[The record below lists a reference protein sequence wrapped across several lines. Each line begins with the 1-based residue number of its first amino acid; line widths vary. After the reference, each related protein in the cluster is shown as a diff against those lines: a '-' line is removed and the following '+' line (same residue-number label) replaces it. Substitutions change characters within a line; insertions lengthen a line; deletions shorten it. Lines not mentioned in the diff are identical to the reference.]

1 MTDDPTASGSNDA
14 AHDQPP
20 GSDLPEAKT
29 RRTRFSIVWL
39 LPIIVG
45 VIAIWLAWQQLSRRG
60 PLVTIT
66 FQTADGLTSGQTEVK
81 HKAVSL
87 GTVESTKLSDDLK
100 SVVVRVRMTDEA
112 VPMLTD
118 HARFWVVR
126 PRLSGASVSGLETLV
141 SGAYISIDP
150 GEPGGTYTTSFKGLE
165 APPGVRSDEPGRT
178 YTLMAG
184 SVGSIS
190 EGSPVFF
197 RDVVVGEVLGYKMP
211 PGGRG
216 PIPVSVFI
224 REPYDTYLR
233 TDSRFWDVSGVR
245 FVAGPNGF
253 HVQLESLQAAI
264 SGGVAFGL
272 PKRRRDLSAPEAPDN
287 ASFKLYDS
295 EEDADAA
302 GYTERVPAITYISSS
317 VKGLAAGSPVT
328 MFGITVGEVQDTR
341 LLVDPKTGTARV
353 RVNFEIQPERVDL
366 DNSEQKLDRVA
377 EARALIHNGLRAS
390 VDSQNFLTG
399 SSMLSLAFVPNAEPE
414 EATQENGV
422 IVIPS
427 HAGGLAGIT
436 ETVSAIASKIE
447 AMPLT
452 QIGEHL
458 NDLLANASATIGG
471 PEVKQSLR
479 DLQKTLNSVQHLA
492 DNTDRKMQPLLDR
505 LPAMSDQLQ
514 QTLTRVNGTVGAYG
528 GDSDFQR
535 NLQQTLGQLNDTARA
550 IRLLVDYLNRHPAS
564 LVTGRHP

>member
-1 MTDDPTASGSNDA
+1 MTD
-14 AHDQPP
+14 PP
-20 GSDLPEAKT
+20 AGSDLPEAKT

-45 VIAIWLAWQQLSRRG
+45 VIAVWLAWQQLSRRG

-87 GTVESTKLSDDLK
+87 GTVESIKLADDLK

-112 VPMLTD
+112 VPLLTD

-126 PRLSGASVSGLETLV
+126 PRLSGASVSGLETLL
-141 SGAYISIDP
+141 SGAYISVDP
-150 GEPGGTYTTSFKGLE
+150 GDPGGTYTTSFKGLE
-165 APPGVRSDEPGRT
+165 TPPGVRSDEPGRT

-216 PIPVSVFI
+216 PIPVSIFV
-224 REPYDTYLR
+224 RDPYDTYLR

-245 FVAGPNGF
+245 FVAGPTGF

-272 PKRRRDLSAPEAPDN
+272 PKRRRSMDAPEAPDN
-287 ASFKLYDS
+287 SSFKLYDS
-295 EEDADAA
+295 EDDADAA
-302 GYTERVPAITYISSS
+302 GYTERIPAITYISSS

-341 LLVDPKTGTARV
+341 LIVDAKAGTARV

-366 DNSEQKLDRVA
+366 DNKEKPFDRVA
-377 EARALIHNGLRAS
+377 AARAMVHNGLRAS

-399 SSMLSLAFVPNAEPE
+399 SSMISLGFVPNAEPE
-414 EATQENGV
+414 EATVENGV

-479 DLQKTLNSVQHLA
+479 DLQKTLASVQHLA
-492 DNTDRKMQPLLDR
+492 NNADRKMQPFLDR

-550 IRLLVDYLNRHPAS
+550 IRLLVDYLNRHPSS
-564 LVTGRHP
+564 LITGRHP